1 MKLRIRASLVLCA
14 AVLANLP
21 APYARADE
29 FDKETIVTFSGPVEI
44 PGRVLPAGTYVFK
57 RLNPDYPNIVE
68 ILNADEMH
76 LQAIVLGIPASRRD
90 ASDEAVIDLREP
102 RAAGAPPAVRDW
114 FYPGDIDGVGFVYPK
129 IRAAELAQANQT
141 QVPENVANEAGKP
154 ESVSQPVE
162 TPAAPVPVAAET
174 EKALASTVDAD
185 GNQGEAG
192 EVVIEQGSIDVL
204 PKTASNLP
212 LLASAGLILTL
223 SGIPLGLMARVRS

>member
-90 ASDEAVIDLREP
+90 ASDEAVIDLR
-102 RAAGAPPAVRDW
+102 

-141 QVPENVANEAGKP
+141 QVPENVANDAGKP
-154 ESVSQPVE
+154 EPVSQPVE

>member
-114 FYPGDIDGVGFVYPK
+114 FYPGDIDGS
-129 IRAAELAQANQT
+129 QT
-141 QVPENVANEAGKP
+141 QVPENVANDAGKP
-154 ESVSQPVE
+154 EPVSQPVE

>member
-1 MKLRIRASLVLCA
+1 
-14 AVLANLP
+14 
-21 APYARADE
+21 
-29 FDKETIVTFSGPVEI
+29 
-44 PGRVLPAGTYVFK
+44 
-57 RLNPDYPNIVE
+57 
-68 ILNADEMH
+68 MH

-154 ESVSQPVE
+154 EPVSQPVE

-212 LLASAGLILTL
+212 LLASAGAGGSAPTTGG
-223 SGIPLGLMARVRS
+223 SACLGSSFRFAAIGSLLVQDFF